1 MKAIPKSIT
10 TNALHLIMQSDTAR
24 KEEKMGYKI
33 KEMREKRGISQEE
46 LSRLSNV
53 SRVTISQLENDESK
67 NASVKTLLKIAKA
80 LDAPLDAIFYT

>member
-1 MKAIPKSIT
+1 
-10 TNALHLIMQSDTAR
+10 
-24 KEEKMGYKI
+24 MGYKI

-46 LSRLSNV
+46 LSKLSNV

>member
-1 MKAIPKSIT
+1 
-10 TNALHLIMQSDTAR
+10 
-24 KEEKMGYKI
+24 MGYKI

-46 LSRLSNV
+46 LSKLSNV
-53 SRVTISQLENDESK
+53 SRVTISQLENNESK

>member
-1 MKAIPKSIT
+1 
-10 TNALHLIMQSDTAR
+10 
-24 KEEKMGYKI
+24 MGYKI